1 MLYGNREADLIIKT
15 LHCYCRHHS
24 QRRKSLVLNACT
36 VYLNLNGLSLFYK
49 ATNEVV
55 TRVPEA
61 TQDEM
66 QAAVDSCKRAY
77 KSWSKTTVLTR
88 QQVMFNF
95 QNLIKHNLVH
105 IWRVHVV
112 W

>member
-1 MLYGNREADLIIKT
+1 M
-15 LHCYCRHHS
+15 
-24 QRRKSLVLNACT
+24 
-36 VYLNLNGLSLFYK
+36 
-49 ATNEVV
+49 

-77 KSWSKTTVLTR
+77 ETWSKTTVLTR

-95 QNLIKHNLVH
+95 QNLIKDNLVSLFLN
-105 IWRVHVV
+105 
-112 W
+112 